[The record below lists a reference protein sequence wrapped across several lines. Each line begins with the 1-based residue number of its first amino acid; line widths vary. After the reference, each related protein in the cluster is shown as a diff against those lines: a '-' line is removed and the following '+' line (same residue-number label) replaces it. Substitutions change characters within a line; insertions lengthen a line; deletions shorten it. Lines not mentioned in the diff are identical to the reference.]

1 MILYSRPLKSDLKIA
16 KNSKNL
22 KKAVDKSL
30 KVCYDIGTAIKQT
43 GPWKLNNTDEQK
55 TLNFFEDFFKKV
67 LGKQTL
73 EFGMRF

>member
-43 GPWKLNNTDEQK
+43 GP
-55 TLNFFEDFFKKV
+55 
-67 LGKQTL
+67 
-73 EFGMRF
+73 